1 MYKVVFI
8 GQPGRGKTTIICN
21 WLGLLQADIVGHSDV
36 DAVSLLPTATGRT
49 TVAEVH
55 IRQCAESSSHIR
67 VEYLPVEQ
75 QKTYIK
81 EFCDDY
87 YQRCAGLV
95 PDVTDATAYTDED
108 RTSHDNARG
117 KTADS
122 PHLEIDRLIRNMV
135 GLPLHR
141 EAQRQE
147 IIGSVLRYGSTE
159 DFCNEVV
166 RRANLDNR
174 QQRDFEIE
182 HGDGFREEL
191 ARLFRGLNNGNLET
205 ASIPKRINIDLS
217 PQDID
222 LHLPED
228 VDEVIDTIGLDESVR
243 DDLQERLR
251 NPSAICVLV
260 DRLENPPSQPIRSLL
275 ESIPTDEHE
284 IVKRKTA
291 LFINSNWDE
300 LSRVNGAD
308 GNPELGIEI
317 KRQEIDRV
325 VRMGNIPY
333 DINNTLFEDPCGA
346 YVVSQNASMH
356 RGLRQQVGRKAQS
369 SIIDYY
375 AEDAE
380 EFRLRINDHLE
391 TIARQ
396 LRFADHRGDL
406 LQGPST
412 LLMSLAATVCAF
424 REPTN
429 WRGPARRALERLD
442 SLPESV
448 GILPNLEAERD
459 ARGRLEEAEQARRD
473 AWRELEKA
481 VAATRD
487 MLARVASIRETW
499 NTRPLSLGEAL
510 DASAI
515 PGEVKLS
522 VLDAWRS
529 WDNARSVE
537 SDGNAALDKME
548 RELAALPDSPERN
561 EFDETGI
568 ELHPVDG
575 VPGIFDVAAAL
586 NARGDR
592 MREFADWENDEP
604 KLEDVPV
611 PNTARPSIP
620 EDVNLKRHATEN
632 VLSAASRP
640 VAFLFRNAKY
650 WAIVGGVLFLAF
662 WWIPPLGRWAYGE
675 DESFWRA
682 AFWMFLEFFGPL
694 LAFVW
699 RWHREEIERMRL
711 YSEWADKTVGD
722 RLSELE
728 RTYSASGDLAELLAE
743 LSKKR
748 SWAKAVA
755 KDSIRIV
762 KETQGFRTL
771 PDWLSDAE
779 ERSKNIK
786 VRFFKTWEDV
796 LDAVAAAATLEDR
809 KSELARRTAVWRER
823 GEALAARRRET
834 LELLRTAVESTRG
847 QIAAKRETL
856 ETATK
861 SAAATVDAALSEI
874 LSRAEIPAPSTE
886 AARAAN
892 EAAARQADAA
902 RRAWEA
908 AKAATDATVAKEEE
922 EEKRRAEE
930 RLQFARLK
938 DRMIPEISK
947 RLETVREV
955 SAVMPEIA
963 ERLGK
968 LEDDLS
974 VWEGRHAPV
983 DGNLEQE
990 NSFAAQLMERANALA
1005 EDGRKAVHLVDIAK
1019 RAGEWADEAHVD
1031 NNAPPFAT
1039 AEMATV
1045 RIVLEI
1051 VAHQTDWKKSEK
1063 AAHILQKVEERKRR
1077 LDALVCEWR
1086 QLAHRLDQ
1094 IGCLEEKTEAAWK
1107 GLLWRNPS
1115 FAPHLDQMAVPVQT
1129 SGQFADALL
1138 RITEYTNALNVSLKQ
1153 LNEER
1158 TRQLESFQ
1166 EAATKRLG
1174 NRRAILDH
1182 FKPRPADLF
1191 ERTRQG
1197 SFDDRCRL
1205 ILDWYELLFSLYGE
1219 RQRNAMEGDGGGSFP
1234 ARAFLRLCEIA
1245 GTISV
1250 HDEIVRNLA
1259 ANSQDWDALSGQI
1272 EEMMPVDK
1280 GQNDNGHRKMFEQAR
1295 TAVHELT
1302 ELCDACPV
1310 QSVEVRGA
1318 FQRLC
1323 EASEWICNNRLPREQ
1338 ARSARQKIEND
1349 FQALAALDKPIDSE
1363 ERDQLL
1369 GRGDSLLQQSDF
1381 QGSKDAFESCHAG
1394 LVNRIG
1400 QLTPRLVLRIT
1411 MPEKCRALT
1420 TTFSVVSPQGN
1431 PIHFDVNEARNQE
1444 WDKLEPEV
1452 VYKTHGFRCYVA
1464 GRTSV
1469 GTFSNSVDVGLID
1482 WHGIREMDVSL
1493 WADRFSFPLSGT
1505 ATPLEF
1511 RRAPNGLWY
1520 CVQATTI
1527 TQFRALVFTT
1537 RSVNVFNQLHSNVCA
1552 GMTWNE
1558 AVSFATK
1565 VTNYAL
1571 ETGFRLPDGT
1581 TPIFRLPS
1589 PAEWK
1594 LGSQYG
1600 AKTFSS
1606 ICPQFQEWCTEKN
1619 ERYAFHCTI
1628 KRRNTQWL
1636 FHQDWDYKTDSFPF
1650 GTGYDSVGFR
1660 LVCESDRGRKHGSG
1674 RMIPGP
1680 ARQALQTDVRK
1691 PGLTREEKQSK
1702 AAPRATT
1709 ADE

>member
-21 WLGLLQADIVGHSDV
+21 WLGLLKADIVGHSDV

-396 LRFADHRGDL
+396 LRF
-406 LQGPST
+406 SE
-412 LLMSLAATVCAF
+412 V
-424 REPTN
+424 
-429 WRGPARRALERLD
+429 
-442 SLPESV
+442 
-448 GILPNLEAERD
+448 
-459 ARGRLEEAEQARRD
+459 
-473 AWRELEKA
+473 
-481 VAATRD
+481 
-487 MLARVASIRETW
+487 RV
-499 NTRPLSLGEAL
+499 
-510 DASAI
+510 
-515 PGEVKLS
+515 
-522 VLDAWRS
+522 
-529 WDNARSVE
+529 
-537 SDGNAALDKME
+537 
-548 RELAALPDSPERN
+548 
-561 EFDETGI
+561 EFT
-568 ELHPVDG
+568 
-575 VPGIFDVAAAL
+575 
-586 NARGDR
+586 
-592 MREFADWENDEP
+592 
-604 KLEDVPV
+604 
-611 PNTARPSIP
+611 
-620 EDVNLKRHATEN
+620 
-632 VLSAASRP
+632 
-640 VAFLFRNAKY
+640 
-650 WAIVGGVLFLAF
+650 
-662 WWIPPLGRWAYGE
+662 
-675 DESFWRA
+675 
-682 AFWMFLEFFGPL
+682 
-694 LAFVW
+694 
-699 RWHREEIERMRL
+699 
-711 YSEWADKTVGD
+711 
-722 RLSELE
+722 
-728 RTYSASGDLAELLAE
+728 
-743 LSKKR
+743 
-748 SWAKAVA
+748 
-755 KDSIRIV
+755 
-762 KETQGFRTL
+762 
-771 PDWLSDAE
+771 
-779 ERSKNIK
+779 
-786 VRFFKTWEDV
+786 
-796 LDAVAAAATLEDR
+796 
-809 KSELARRTAVWRER
+809 
-823 GEALAARRRET
+823 
-834 LELLRTAVESTRG
+834 
-847 QIAAKRETL
+847 
-856 ETATK
+856 
-861 SAAATVDAALSEI
+861 
-874 LSRAEIPAPSTE
+874 
-886 AARAAN
+886 
-892 EAAARQADAA
+892 
-902 RRAWEA
+902 
-908 AKAATDATVAKEEE
+908 
-922 EEKRRAEE
+922 
-930 RLQFARLK
+930 RLK
-938 DRMIPEISK
+938 DRTIPAIRAK
-947 RLETVREV
+947 LDAAQAIGVGMTMV
-955 SAVMPEIA
+955 A
-963 ERLGK
+963 ERLAE
-968 LEDDLS
+968 LED
-974 VWEGRHAPV
+974 
-983 DGNLEQE
+983 
-990 NSFAAQLMERANALA
+990 ALVA
-1005 EDGRKAVHLVDIAK
+1005 CKK
-1019 RAGEWADEAHVD
+1019 RADDGATDLETAESDAVELKKSADLLEEEARNTPILADIVRKSCGLTDTAHTD
-1031 NNAPPFAT
+1031 DDAPPFVRD
-1039 AEMATV
+1039 EMKTV
-1045 RIVLEI
+1045 QRVLEI
-1051 VAHQTDWKKSEK
+1051 LVNQTDWRKAKKAACILEK
-1063 AAHILQKVEERKRR
+1063 AEERKRR

-1086 QLAHRLDQ
+1086 KLARRLDE
-1094 IGCLEEKTEAAWK
+1094 IGRLEERTEAVWR

-1115 FAPHLDQMAVPVQT
+1115 FAPRRDQMASSVQS
-1129 SGQFADALL
+1129 SGQFTDALL
-1138 RITEYTNALNVSLKQ
+1138 RITDYTNALNLSLEQ

-1158 TRQLESFQ
+1158 TRQLDSFQ
-1166 EAATKRLG
+1166 AAATERLG
-1174 NRRAILDH
+1174 ESRAILCLHH
-1182 FKPRPADLF
+1182 FEPRPAVLF

-1197 SFDDRCRL
+1197 SFEDRCCW

-1219 RQRNAMEGDGGGSFP
+1219 RQRNAMEGGGGSSLP

-1250 HDEIVRNLA
+1250 KDETVRDLVA
-1259 ANSQDWDALSGQI
+1259 KSRDWDALSRQI
-1272 EEMMPVDK
+1272 EEMMPVDE
-1280 GQNDNGHRKMFEQAR
+1280 GQNDDGHRRMFEQAR
-1295 TAVHELT
+1295 TAIHELT
-1302 ELCDACPV
+1302 ELCDDCQV
-1310 QSVEVRGA
+1310 HSVEVQGA

-1323 EASEWICNNRLPREQ
+1323 EASEWIRNNRLPRE
-1338 ARSARQKIEND
+1338 RTLSARQKIETD
-1349 FQALAALDKPIDSE
+1349 FQSLEALDMPIDSA

-1369 GRGDSLLQQSDF
+1369 GRGDTLLQQSDF

-1493 WADRFSFPLSGT
+1493 WADRFSFPLPGA

-1527 TQFRALVFTT
+1527 TQFRALVITT
-1537 RSVNVFNQLHSNVCA
+1537 RSVNVFNQLRSNVCA

-1600 AKTFSS
+1600 ARIFSS
-1606 ICPQFQEWCTEKN
+1606 ICSQFQEWCTEKN
-1619 ERYAFHCTI
+1619 ERSAFHCTI

-1636 FHQDWDYKTDSFPF
+1636 FHQDWDCKTDSFPF

-1660 LVCESDRGRKHGSG
+1660 LVCES
-1674 RMIPGP
+1674 
-1680 ARQALQTDVRK
+1680 T
-1691 PGLTREEKQSK
+1691 
-1702 AAPRATT
+1702 
-1709 ADE
+1709 